1 MNVIEIK
8 QLTKDYGNKKGVFDL
23 DLSVKKGE
31 VFGFL
36 GPNGAGKTTTIRHL
50 MGFIHPGKG
59 KCFINGLDCS
69 LQSDIIQQSLG
80 YLPGE
85 IAFMDDM
92 SGIQFIK
99 FIAEMKGIKDF
110 SRAQE
115 LINMFELDPNGR
127 IKKMSKGMKQKI
139 GIVCAFMQNPDILIL
154 DEPTSGLDPLMQNK
168 FIELILS
175 EKSKGKTIFMSSH
188 IFDEIERTCDRT
200 AIIKEGYLVAI
211 EDMKTLSQSKSK
223 SYIISFLTNEMAL
236 NFTKEGF
243 KVKESK
249 GKQVTVSVKGNI
261 KPLIHALDKYEV
273 TSLDIKTQSLEE
285 LFMHYYG
292 GEKNV

>member
-1 MNVIEIK
+1 MDVIEIK
-8 QLTKDYGNKKGVFDL
+8 QLTKDYGNNKGVFDL
-23 DLSVKKGE
+23 ELSVKKGE

-50 MGFIHPGKG
+50 MGFIHPIKG
-59 KCFINGLDCS
+59 ECFISGLNCS
-69 LQSDIIQQSLG
+69 KQSDIIQKSLG

-110 SRAQE
+110 HRAEE
-115 LINMFELDPNGR
+115 LISMFDLDASGR

-139 GIVCAFMQNPDILIL
+139 GIVCAFMHDPDILIL

-168 FIELILS
+168 FLELILA
-175 EKSKGKTIFMSSH
+175 EKEKGKTIFMSSH
-188 IFDEIERTCDRT
+188 NFEEIERTCDRT
-200 AIIKEGYLVAI
+200 AIIREGRLVAI
-211 EDMKTLSQSKSK
+211 EDMKILSQTKQK
-223 SYIISFLTNEMAL
+223 SYIITFVTAEMAS
-236 NFTKEGF
+236 NFTKKYGE
-243 KVKESK
+243 VKDIK
-249 GKQVTVSVKGNI
+249 GKQVTVSIKGNI
-261 KPLIHALDKYEV
+261 MPLIHTLDKYEV
-273 TSLDIKTQSLEE
+273 TNLDVKTQTLEE

-292 GEKNV
+292 GENND